1 MASSKDLGGCQ
12 LERFR
17 SYLRWLAEARVDRR
31 LRGKL
36 DPSDAV
42 QQTLLQAYQAWSQYR
57 GTTDAELAS
66 WLRRILARTLIHS
79 VRDFHR
85 ARRDVARER
94 SLDAAIAESSARLEK
109 WLAAEESSPS
119 GRAERLEETLRAAE
133 VVQELPEGQREA
145 VVLYYWQ
152 GCTMAEIGKQ
162 LGRSPAAAAGLLRR
176 GLKKLRES
184 MTGSEMQTGGET

>member
-1 MASSKDLGGCQ
+1 MAPSQDRGGSQ

-17 SYLRWLAEARVDRR
+17 SYLHWLAEARVDRR

-57 GTTDAELAS
+57 GATDAELAG

-85 ARRDVARER
+85 ARRNVARER
-94 SLDAAIAESSARLEK
+94 SLDAAFAESSARLEK
-109 WLAAEESSPS
+109 WLADEESSPS
-119 GRAERLEETLRAAE
+119 RRAERLEETLRAAE
-133 VVQELPEGQREA
+133 VVEDLPEGQREA

-152 GCTMAEIGKQ
+152 GCTLAEIGKH
-162 LGRSPAAAAGLLRR
+162 LGRSPAAVAGLLRR

-184 MTGSEMQTGGET
+184 IARSESQ

>member
-1 MASSKDLGGCQ
+1 MAPSKDRGGTE

-17 SYLRWLAEARVDRR
+17 SYLHWLAEARVDRR

-94 SLDAAIAESSARLEK
+94 SLDARIAESSARLEK
-109 WLAAEESSPS
+109 WLADEESSPS
-119 GRAERLEETLRAAE
+119 RRAERLEETLRAAA
-133 VVQELPEGQREA
+133 VVQDLPQAQREA

-152 GCTMAEIGKQ
+152 GCTLAEIAEQ
-162 LGRSPAAAAGLLRR
+162 LGRSRAAVAGLLRR
-176 GLKKLRES
+176 GLDKLRES
-184 MTGSEMQTGGET
+184 MARSDSQ